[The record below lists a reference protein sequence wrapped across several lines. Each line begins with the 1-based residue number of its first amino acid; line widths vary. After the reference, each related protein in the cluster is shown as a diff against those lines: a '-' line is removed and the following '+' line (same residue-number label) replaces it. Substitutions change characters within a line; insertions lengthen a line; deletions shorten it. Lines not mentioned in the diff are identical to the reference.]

1 MAFDIERVKQQLKQD
16 EGIVCEIYLDH
27 LGYKTCGIGHLVLET
42 DPEYDLEV
50 GADVNE
56 ERVNELFAQDLDI
69 VLEDCKK
76 AFDDWDDFNF
86 VVQEVLVNMM
96 FNLGMTRLLKFKKM
110 HAAIEA
116 KDWQEAGIQM
126 KDSKWFTQVGP
137 RAGRLIERIRTID
150 S

>member
-16 EGIVCEIYLDH
+16 EGVVCEIYLDH

-42 DPEYDLEV
+42 DPEHELEV

-76 AFDDWDDFNF
+76 AFDKWDDFNF

-126 KDSKWFTQVGP
+126 KDSRWFTQVGP